1 VSTES
6 TSSQSNNAQ
15 GNSAKIDNTAL
26 LNQQLS
32 QLMQLEA
39 VIDSEKE
46 VLQGQ
51 NPEKLIEITETK
63 NQLLLSIETLD
74 QQFSQSIIFK
84 QEKQN
89 GQYTDQ
95 LAEIKTILL
104 RCKDKNFVNGQIIEH
119 SQLAVERMKTS
130 LLHQH
135 NKSSMTYDS
144 KGKTSGGLSSLDM
157 KA

>member
-6 TSSQSNNAQ
+6 NSSPLNNA
-15 GNSAKIDNTAL
+15 DL

-32 QLMQLEA
+32 QLMQLET

-46 VLQGQ
+46 VLQHQ
-51 NPEKLIEITETK
+51 DPEKLTIITETK
-63 NQLLLSIETLD
+63 NQLLLAIEALD
-74 QQFSQSIIFK
+74 QQFAQSLHFK
-84 QEKQN
+84 KEKES
-89 GQYTDQ
+89 GLYTEQ
-95 LAEIKTILL
+95 LAEIKNILM
-104 RCKDKNFVNGQIIEH
+104 RCKDKNIINGQVIQH

-130 LLHQH
+130 LLQQH

-144 KGKTSGGLSSLDM
+144 KGKTSGGLSSLGI